1 MEYVDYYAELG
12 IPRDAPQ
19 DEIGPAF
26 KKLARKYHPD
36 VNKEPGAEDRF
47 KRIVEAH
54 EVLKDPESRKKYDRF
69 GSAWNRVGNAPE
81 ADDPLGRARGQRGP
95 RVRADEAGARGFSE
109 IFEAMFGRG
118 APRGGFGGV
127 PGGAPESMAEAGD
140 DLDVRVQL
148 TLEEA
153 LEGGEREVRLSEA
166 GGKSRTLR
174 VTLPKGVREGQR
186 MRLKGQ
192 GHKGVGGGPPGDLF
206 LHLELKPHERFTLE
220 GDDIRTLVEVAPWTA
235 TLGGEVR
242 VQTLENAVM
251 VKVPAGSS
259 SGRKIRLRN
268 KGWPTKD
275 GRGDL
280 YAEVR
285 VMVPKTLTDK
295 ERAAWEK
302 LAAVSDFMS
311 EGTEAAE

>member
-1 MEYVDYYAELG
+1 
-12 IPRDAPQ
+12 
-19 DEIGPAF
+19 
-26 KKLARKYHPD
+26 
-36 VNKEPGAEDRF
+36 
-47 KRIVEAH
+47 
-54 EVLKDPESRKKYDRF
+54 
-69 GSAWNRVGNAPE
+69 
-81 ADDPLGRARGQRGP
+81 
-95 RVRADEAGARGFSE
+95 
-109 IFEAMFGRG
+109 
-118 APRGGFGGV
+118 
-127 PGGAPESMAEAGD
+127 MAEAGD

-153 LEGGEREVRLSEA
+153 LEGGEREIRLSEA

-174 VTLPKGVREGQR
+174 VTLPKGVRDGQR

-192 GHKGVGGGPPGDLF
+192 GHKGTGGGPPGDLF

-220 GDDIRTLVEVAPWTA
+220 GDDVRTLVEVAPWTA
-235 TLGGEVR
+235 ALGGEVR

-302 LAAVSDFMS
+302 LAAVSDFMG
-311 EGTEAAE
+311 EATEAAE

>member
-127 PGGAPESMAEAGD
+127 PGGAAESMAEAGC
-140 DLDVRVQL
+140 DLSGHESQPLTENLVRQADL
-148 TLEEA
+148 IWTMTAAHRAAILA
-153 LEGGEREVRLSEA
+153 QFPEA
-166 GGKSRTLR
+166 GGR
-174 VTLPKGVREGQR
+174 VGMLSPDRRDV
-186 MRLKGQ
+186 LDP
-192 GHKGVGGGPPGDLF
+192 VGGNLETYRKCARQIHG
-206 LHLELKPHERFTLE
+206 HLAERM
-220 GDDIRTLVEVAPWTA
+220 D
-235 TLGGEVR
+235 TLGIVR
-242 VQTLENAVM
+242 RIV
-251 VKVPAGSS
+251 
-259 SGRKIRLRN
+259 
-268 KGWPTKD
+268 
-275 GRGDL
+275 
-280 YAEVR
+280 
-285 VMVPKTLTDK
+285 
-295 ERAAWEK
+295 
-302 LAAVSDFMS
+302 
-311 EGTEAAE
+311 